1 MTNIPMALEPC
12 SDGALAHLNA
22 DPVPYPDLLG
32 QLDDAEIGGLETVT
46 VAGEWL

>member
-1 MTNIPMALEPC
+1 MTDTPMALEPC
-12 SDGALAHLNA
+12 SDGVLAHLNA

-32 QLDDAEIGGLETVT
+32 QLGDREIGRLETVT

>member
-1 MTNIPMALEPC
+1 MTDTPMALEPC
-12 SDGALAHLNA
+12 SNGVLAHLAA

-32 QLDDAEIGGLETVT
+32 QIGDDEISGLQTVA